1 MVVEKIMIKN
11 INIIG
16 DNTLKCN
23 APNKSK
29 FNKHLKALVMPHPG
43 HGILKKNLIGHT

>member
-1 MVVEKIMIKN
+1 MVAEKKIIN
-11 INIIG
+11 SINIIG

-29 FNKHLKALVMPHPG
+29 FNKHLNALVIPHPG
-43 HGILKKNLIGHT
+43 HGILKKNLNGHM